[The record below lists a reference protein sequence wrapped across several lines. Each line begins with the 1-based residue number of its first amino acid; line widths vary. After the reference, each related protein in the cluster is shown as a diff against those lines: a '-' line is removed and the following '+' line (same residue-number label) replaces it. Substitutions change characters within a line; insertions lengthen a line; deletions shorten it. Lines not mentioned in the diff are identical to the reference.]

1 MNEIVITVHNVKEL
15 SVYDLNNHIRQ
26 LLFGFIYKEENYCG
40 DLNHI
45 HTVLNSKDSA
55 FKCKFAYFL
64 YRLIGHHDHMEI
76 EAITCGA
83 RVRAEALLLSLQETI
98 SKKPLT

>member
-1 MNEIVITVHNVKEL
+1 MNETAITMYNIKEI
-15 SVYDLNNHIRQ
+15 SDNDLNACIMQ
-26 LLFGFIYKEENYCG
+26 LLNTRCYNYCN

-45 HTVLNSKDSA
+45 HEAMKPLDGA

-98 SKKPLT
+98 SKKPLI